1 MISSPTIFIFTKALN
16 VQTRVDNTVFRI
28 FGGVVYSQFD
38 FLLEFETV
46 KLNIGIALVDRKR
59 IIDKAAGNHI

>member
-1 MISSPTIFIFTKALN
+1 MVPPTFLIFASALK
-16 VQTRVDNTVFRI
+16 VQARVDNTIFRI
-28 FGGVVYSQFD
+28 FGGVVYPQFD

-46 KLNIGIALVDRKR
+46 KLNSGIALVDRKR